1 MLQIDWRQFGE
12 AIRAQALID
21 AKHITAVRD
30 QLGLSHAR
38 MVNAAQG
45 KPVGTEIFLTLCG
58 WMKADPMHFASEPKP
73 KGDPGCP

>member
-1 MLQIDWRQFGE
+1 MLRVDWQQFGE

-30 QLGLSHAR
+30 QLSLSHSR

-45 KPVGTEIFLTLCG
+45 KPVGTEIFLTLCR
-58 WMKADPMHFASEPKP
+58 WMKADPMDFARATASV
-73 KGDPGCP
+73 GGAG